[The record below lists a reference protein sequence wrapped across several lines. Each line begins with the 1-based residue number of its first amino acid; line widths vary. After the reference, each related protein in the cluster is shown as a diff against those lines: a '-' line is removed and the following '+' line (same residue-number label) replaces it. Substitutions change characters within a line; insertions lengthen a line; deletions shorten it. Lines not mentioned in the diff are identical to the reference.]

1 MDYTTTPVA
10 DTICS
15 ADKINKGDTLICMID
30 EWNEGDKESFDCH
43 ITSFE
48 ETGVNVIYL
57 SGFRSRN
64 DFVPWEDVVA
74 KVDLGKPWID
84 LEGTVYKGNF
94 EVFNTP
100 TTK

>member
-1 MDYTTTPVA
+1 MDDTTTPVA

-15 ADKINKGDTLICMID
+15 ADKINKEDTLICMID
-30 EWNEGDKESFDCH
+30 EWNKGVKESFDCH
-43 ITSFE
+43 ITSFS
-48 ETGVNVIYL
+48 ETGVNVMYL

-64 DFVPWEDVVA
+64 DFVLWEDVVA
-74 KVDLGKPWID
+74 KVDLEKPWID
-84 LEGTVYKGNF
+84 LEGTAYKGNF